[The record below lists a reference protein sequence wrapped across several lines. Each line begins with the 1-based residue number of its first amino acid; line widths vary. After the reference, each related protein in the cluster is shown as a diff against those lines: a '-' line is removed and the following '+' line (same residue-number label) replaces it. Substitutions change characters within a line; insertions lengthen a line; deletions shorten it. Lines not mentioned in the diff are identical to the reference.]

1 MSEPFV
7 TLLEG
12 LRALILL
19 LRPVVFAAG
28 ALTAG
33 AALASWAVR
42 TRRLQPFSP
51 VARLMRDRVDPKLFA
66 PMERR
71 IVRAG
76 GTPAAAP
83 WWTLALVVVGGL
95 VLLSALEFV
104 HDQLAMLVYSA
115 RAGARGILY
124 LAVRWTFS
132 FLQIAIFA
140 RVIASW
146 VGGSPYSKWWRW
158 AFVVTEPILRPLR
171 QVLPTLGPVDISPL
185 VAYFGLSVLQGIV
198 LRAL

>member
-1 MSEPFV
+1 MAQLLV
-7 TLLEG
+7 TLVNGMQLVVS
-12 LRALILL
+12 L
-19 LRPVVFAAG
+19 LRPVVFVAG
-28 ALTAG
+28 ALTGA

-51 VARLMRDRVDPKLFA
+51 VARLMRDTVDPKLFA

-76 GTPAAAP
+76 GTPTAAP
-83 WWTLALVVVGGL
+83 WWTLALVIVGGL

-104 HDQLAMLVYSA
+104 RDQLAMLAYSTM
-115 RAGARGILY
+115 AGARGLLY
-124 LAVRWTFS
+124 VAVRWTFS

-171 QVLPTLGPVDISPL
+171 QVLPTLGPIDISPL
-185 VAYFGLSVLQGIV
+185 VAYFGLSVLQGVV